1 MYEKPFTL
9 EIIAPDRVVFSGE
22 ATSFSAPGIEGGFQV
37 LVNHAPLVSALDVGE
52 LKVKNIAGA
61 DTRYAASG
69 GFVEVRNNTVIVL
82 AESAERADE
91 IDIQRATAARDR
103 AERRLR
109 SREKDI
115 DLERARAALYRALNR
130 LRIAS
135 K

>member
-1 MYEKPFTL
+1 MYEKPFAL

-52 LKVKNIAGA
+52 LKVKSIAGA

-69 GFVEVRNNTVIVL
+69 GFVEVRDNKVIVL

>member
-1 MYEKPFTL
+1 MYEKPFAL
-9 EIIAPDRVVFSGE
+9 EIIAPDRVVFSGK

-37 LVNHAPLVSALDVGE
+37 LVNHAPLVSALEVGE
-52 LKVKNIAGA
+52 LKVKSTAGA

-69 GFVEVRNNTVIVL
+69 GFVEVRDNKVIVL

-103 AERRLR
+103 AKRRLR